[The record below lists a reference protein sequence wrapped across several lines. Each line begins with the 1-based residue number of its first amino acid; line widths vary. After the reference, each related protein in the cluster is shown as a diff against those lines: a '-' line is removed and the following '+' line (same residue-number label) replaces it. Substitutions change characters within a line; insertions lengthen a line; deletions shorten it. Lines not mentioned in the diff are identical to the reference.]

1 MFQNFFLIQSLDDA
15 VQLLYDVFPFQN
27 NVLAADE
34 LTKQKNYQIGVYIT
48 LAELPKNIQHIVV
61 AKGDLVGFFVII

>member
-1 MFQNFFLIQSLDDA
+1 
-15 VQLLYDVFPFQN
+15 
-27 NVLAADE
+27 VLAADE

-48 LAELPKNIQHIVV
+48 LAELPKNVQHIVV

>member
-1 MFQNFFLIQSLDDA
+1 
-15 VQLLYDVFPFQN
+15 
-27 NVLAADE
+27 VLAADE

-48 LAELPKNIQHIVV
+48 LAELPKDFQHIVV